1 MFRHLALITCS
12 SQLNILA
19 KFHFHLD
26 SKQERGKFVAVSCL
40 AVHVHIDWDQEEQAF
55 QITLQEQ
62 DVDDE

>member
-1 MFRHLALITCS
+1 MK
-12 SQLNILA
+12 N
-19 KFHFHLD
+19 HLD

-62 DVDDE
+62 DTDDENLQRFQTLIIAVCK